1 MVEITSDAC
10 VQGGVGQGINDELT
24 FSPASSDT
32 MKDDI
37 QSSEPNIHTPKNLDE
52 HTTMEESQEVR
63 VAIFF
68 FYIVDEQCQS
78 YLGVLCR
85 SRSCERGKS
94 LLYRII
100 LHSSKE
106 SMCQRRFQLSTPRQ
120 HFSSRKIRWK
130 RLLLY
135 IC

>member
-37 QSSEPNIHTPKNLDE
+37 QSSEPNIHTQNNLDE

-68 FYIVDEQCQS
+68 FYIVD
-78 YLGVLCR
+78 
-85 SRSCERGKS
+85 
-94 LLYRII
+94 
-100 LHSSKE
+100 
-106 SMCQRRFQLSTPRQ
+106 
-120 HFSSRKIRWK
+120 
-130 RLLLY
+130 
-135 IC
+135 